1 MTLAEA
7 GLSAQHV
14 AEIERLHAISVEIAS
29 LQELSRVMD
38 RALDYCL
45 ELTASEFGF
54 VGLMQGSDQMDV
66 AAVKGFAPSDRTF
79 HDRFR
84 TIPVRPSVFGI
95 VVLTGRPHLSNNVE
109 QDSLHVGTPRGHPPV
124 RTFLGVPLLFGSD
137 VLGMLGVANREG
149 GYDAQQQ
156 RLLAVFGNQVAVA
169 IRNARLYEEQRNMIA
184 RLQEL
189 RGQVEA
195 AERVRLLEEE
205 RRRIARELHDR
216 VAQTLFSIGLTAQAS
231 MDSDGDASA
240 EQTALKAIRSLSAVG
255 NEQMRE
261 AIFALTHGELPERGL
276 ARNLWHLVR
285 DFRERTGLDAD
296 LVLVGKE
303 PRVSPDAA
311 EALLATA
318 REALANVEQHAHA
331 TSAVVSLRTT
341 TTGVTLAVQDDGVG
355 ARPLVLRSIGSSARH
370 FGLRG
375 VQERVHSLGGSFTVR
390 RGEDGGFVLRVRV
403 PNS

>member
-1 MTLAEA
+1 MTLAEP
-7 GLSAQHV
+7 QHV

-45 ELTASEFGF
+45 ELTKSEFGF

-66 AAVKGFAPSDRTF
+66 AAVKGFAPSDSSF
-79 HDRFR
+79 HEHFR

-95 VVLTGRPHLSNNVE
+95 VVLTGEPHLSNNVE
-109 QDSLHVGTPRGHPPV
+109 QDDLHVGTPYGHPPV
-124 RTFLGVPLLFGSD
+124 RTFLGVPLLFASE
-137 VLGMLGVANREG
+137 VLGMLGVANRSG
-149 GYDAQQQ
+149 GYDPQQQ
-156 RLLAVFGNQVAVA
+156 RLLSVFANQVAVA

-189 RGQVEA
+189 RGQLEA
-195 AERVRLLEEE
+195 AERLRLLEEE

-216 VAQTLFSIGLTAQAS
+216 VAQTLFSIGLTAQTA
-231 MDSDGDASA
+231 MDGDPGEANGNA
-240 EQTALKAIRSLSAVG
+240 EHETALKAIRSLSAVG

-261 AIFALTHGELPERGL
+261 AIFALSHGELPERGL
-276 ARNLWHLVR
+276 ARTLWHVVR
-285 DFRERTGLDAD
+285 DFRERTSMEAD
-296 LVLVGKE
+296 LMLVGKE
-303 PRVSPDAA
+303 PRLSGNAA
-311 EALLATA
+311 EALVATA

-331 TSAVVSLRTT
+331 TSVVVSLRTT
-341 TTGVTLAVQDDGVG
+341 SSGVTLAVQDDGVG
-355 ARPLVLRSIGSSARH
+355 AKPLVLRSIGSSATH

-403 PNS
+403 PTS